1 MEKKIAIL
9 PGDGIGPEVM
19 REALRVLDA
28 VQERFALRLA
38 YEFADVGGVAIDR
51 HGTALPSGTLDV
63 CQSADAILFGSVGGP
78 KWEGL
83 PPAQQPERAALLPL
97 RKHFELFCNL
107 RPARVFK
114 SLAAASPLKPEI
126 VKDGF
131 DIMCVRE
138 LTGGIYF
145 GTPKGREGSGP
156 DEKAFDTMVYT
167 RREIERITRA
177 AFDIARMRR
186 GRVTSV
192 DKANVLTNMVFWREI
207 VTQLAAEYP
216 DVTLDHI
223 YIDNATMQLIRNPQQ
238 FDVLLCGNMFGD
250 IISDECAMLT
260 GSMGLL
266 PSASLNG
273 SQFGLYEPAG
283 GSAPDIAGKGVA
295 NPVAQILS
303 AAMMLRYSFGL
314 AAAADAVEKAVVETL
329 EAGILTAD
337 LTPRGARSVGYRRH
351 GRRHRGASAPKLKTV
366 AAGPAAPWDEAQRA
380 GRRQFRKR
388 NRVKPSAALT
398 PDRAARF
405 SDTSFSPGDSKPT
418 SAGRQSCV
426 RSARRF
432 CSSEW
437 RPSDRPGTCHPGT

>member
-1 MEKKIAIL
+1 MEKKIAVL

-51 HGTALPSGTLDV
+51 HGAALPSGTLDV

-177 AFDIARMRR
+177 AFEIARMRR

-207 VTQLAAEYP
+207 VTHLAAEYP

-337 LTPRGARSVGYRRH
+337 LTPRGARAVGTAAM
-351 GRRHRGASAPKLKTV
+351 GDAIV
-366 AAGPAAPWDEAQRA
+366 ARLQ
-380 GRRQFRKR
+380 
-388 NRVKPSAALT
+388 PS
-398 PDRAARF
+398 
-405 SDTSFSPGDSKPT
+405 
-418 SAGRQSCV
+418 
-426 RSARRF
+426 
-432 CSSEW
+432 
-437 RPSDRPGTCHPGT
+437 